1 MGIKPYCLSN
11 NKAVFTLND
20 DTHTHPWNNNNLG
33 TGSKEISGWISSLLF
48 VLKFGVSFFHLF
60 YKEYVICFGFQHKMN
75 DIFVANVWKMR
86 IQSNNIAGVGQIE
99 AAFLVA
105 LIKKLNRAENS
116 NRVAASCT

>member
-1 MGIKPYCLSN
+1 M
-11 NKAVFTLND
+11 
-20 DTHTHPWNNNNLG
+20 THTHAL
-33 TGSKEISGWISSLLF
+33 EIITTLAREAKKSVDEFPHFSF

-60 YKEYVICFGFQHKMN
+60 YKEYVSCFGFQHKMN